1 MCSFKEL
8 EGNIYTLHSDSNSKK
23 PVDVYIHRDVSLFSL
38 NSCDLCRGKYI
49 M

>member
-23 PVDVYIHRDVSLFSL
+23 PVDGYIHRDISLFSL
-38 NSCDLCRGKYI
+38 NSCDLRRRKYI
-49 M
+49 I